1 MKTMTQVSPAPRE
14 PDHRRLI
21 CHIIFKLDYGGL
33 ENGVVNLIN
42 WMPTERYRHAILCLS
57 HATDFRE
64 RIRRPAVPII
74 EIGKQTGKDPAAYG
88 RVYRA
93 LRQLRPWLVHT
104 RNLPAIDMLVPAR
117 LAGVRRLVHSEHGLD
132 AVELEGRHQRYNRL
146 RRLSR
151 LLVGH
156 YITMSADLEQ
166 WLHAQVGIPTR
177 DLSIVYNGVDI
188 ERFAPGARPRHLLPS
203 GFAPDD
209 ALVIGTIG
217 RLEPV
222 KDQVTL
228 AQALVRLLQAHPEL
242 SRRVRLLVVGDGAL
256 RAQMQAVLAAAGLQD
271 HAWLPGFRDDIP
283 DLYRCMDLFVL
294 PSRREGIS
302 NTLLEAMASGL
313 PVVAT
318 RVGGNPELVLEG
330 LTGDLVPAADPT
342 ALAQSLYA
350 ILTDPARLAAY
361 GRAGRDRA
369 VAVFSQAAM
378 IRGYMRVYDGLA

>member
-1 MKTMTQVSPAPRE
+1 MTEVLSKPPAP
-14 PDHRRLI
+14 DQRRLI
-21 CHIIFKLDYGGL
+21 CHLIYKLDYGGL

-42 WMPTERYRHAILCLS
+42 WMPADRYRHAILCLT
-57 HATDFRE
+57 HATDFRG
-64 RIRRPAVPII
+64 RIARPDVPII
-74 EIGKQTGKDPAAYG
+74 EIGKRAGKDLAAYG

-104 RNLPAIDMLVPAR
+104 RNLPAIDLLLPAR

-132 AVELEGRHQRYNRL
+132 AAEIEGQHRRYNRL

-156 YITMSADLEQ
+156 YIGMSADLVH
-166 WLHAQVGIPTR
+166 WLNTEVGIPLQN
-177 DLSIVYNGVDI
+177 LSVVYNGVDVQ
-188 ERFAPGARPRHLLPS
+188 RFAPGARLRDLLPQ
-203 GFAPDD
+203 GFAPAG
-209 ALVIGTIG
+209 ALVIGSVG

-228 AQALVRLLQAHPEL
+228 VRALIRLLRDHPQL
-242 SRRVRLLVVGDGAL
+242 RPRLRLVVVGDGVL
-256 RAQMQAVLAAAGLQD
+256 RVQMQAELAAAGLQD
-271 HAWLPGFRDDIP
+271 HAWFPGFRDDTP
-283 DLYRCMDLFVL
+283 DLYRCLDLFVL

-313 PVVAT
+313 AVVAT
-318 RVGGNPELVLEG
+318 RVGGNPELVLDG
-330 LTGDLVPAADPT
+330 VTGTLVPAADPER
-342 ALAQSLYA
+342 LAQALFER
-350 ILTDPARLAAY
+350 LGDPARLAAD

-378 IRGYMRVYDGLA
+378 IRGYTRVYDGLA